1 MLRIHMYAIMVI
13 QINANKHV
21 YVIMVTQIK
30 ANKHVYA
37 IMVIQIKANISRV
50 CNYGYVNKC

>member
-1 MLRIHMYAIMVI
+1 MYAIMVI

-21 YVIMVTQIK
+21 YVIMVIQIK